1 LILFHGAHVVK
12 RRFVMSLHEL
22 VESDRVVGAKSVLRR
37 LLRSEIKKIFFARD
51 AERKVIEPILKEAEI
66 REIPVEWVD
75 NSKILGRACVIE
87 RPAAV
92 AGLLKDKQ
100 TKEAQ

>member
-1 LILFHGAHVVK
+1 
-12 RRFVMSLHEL
+12 MPLHEL

-66 REIPVEWVD
+66 RKYPWNGLIIPRYWE
-75 NSKILGRACVIE
+75 
-87 RPAAV
+87 
-92 AGLLKDKQ
+92 GLVSLKDQ
-100 TKEAQ
+100 RL